1 MVRTYPVVP
10 LQFDPA
16 RVAAWSAAIALHL
29 LAFLLLLIPATYQAI
44 TALPRDSTEVRLIP
58 KEQPKPPE
66 PTPVPPELVQVKVD
80 PKPKTTPTVVPPL
93 PTPTA
98 TLEEAQGIIL
108 PAAEPA
114 PVQAVP
120 SVAPSTPMAGVQLQ
134 YRTAPPPAYPVQAVR
149 NHEQGTVLLRVEV
162 DPSGQPVDVS
172 IERSSGSRSLD
183 QAARQQVLRHWRF
196 VPAERDGQ
204 AVAAIGMVPV
214 QFSLPQ

>member
-29 LAFLLLLIPATYQAI
+29 LAFLLLLIPATYQAV
-44 TALPRDSTEVRLIP
+44 TALPRDNTEVRLIP
-58 KEQPKPPE
+58 KEEPKPPE
-66 PTPVPPELVQVKVD
+66 PTPVPPERVQVKVE

-108 PAAEPA
+108 PAAEPTA
-114 PVQAVP
+114 VQATP
-120 SVAPSTPMAGVQLQ
+120 ALEPSTPVTGAQLQ
-134 YRTAPPPAYPVQAVR
+134 YRSAPPPAYPVPALR

-162 DPSGQPVDVS
+162 DPSGQPVNVS

-196 VPAERDGQ
+196 VPAQRDGT
-204 AVAAIGMVPV
+204 AVPAIGLVPV
-214 QFSLPQ
+214 QFSLPD

>member
-29 LAFLLLLIPATYQAI
+29 LAFLWLLIPATYQAI

-58 KEQPKPPE
+58 KQQPKPPE

-134 YRTAPPPAYPVQAVR
+134 YRSAPPPAYPVQAVR

>member
-10 LQFDPA
+10 LHFDPA

-44 TALPRDSTEVRLIP
+44 TALPRDQTTVRFIP
-58 KEQPKPPE
+58 REEPKPIEPLPVPTEPE
-66 PTPVPPELVQVKVD
+66 KVEVVHKRQATPVPA
-80 PKPKTTPTVVPPL
+80 PL

-98 TLEEAQGIIL
+98 TVEEAQGIIL
-108 PAAEPA
+108 PAAEPTA
-114 PVQAVP
+114 VQAAP
-120 SVAPSTPMAGVQLQ
+120 TIAPSTPLAGAQLQ
-134 YRTAPPPAYPVQAVR
+134 YRSNPPPSYPIQALR

-162 DPSGQPVDVS
+162 DPSGQPVNVS

-196 VPAERDGQ
+196 VPAERDGM
-204 AVAAIGMVPV
+204 AVPAIGMVPV
-214 QFSLPQ
+214 QFSLPD

>member
-66 PTPVPPELVQVKVD
+66 PPPVPPELVQVKVD
-80 PKPKTTPTVVPPL
+80 PKPKATPTVVPPL

-134 YRTAPPPAYPVQAVR
+134 YRSAPPPAYPVQAVR